1 MKKMKKMVALG
12 TLALLEG
19 LFVVGCSRYDK
30 NPLDEAKG
38 FYETP
43 HQLRK
48 MFVQDQEVTVREP
61 GRASLSGGFFLFI
74 GEVSGKYKEGTT
86 TKYQVTHVRFA
97 WEIKD
102 NTYIITTLPLEKV
115 RIKLVGKAEVPTV
128 SFFLDEFKVNE
139 KFENLQYS
147 SDTYETVK
155 LRVEDNLSRILRNYY
170 NPHEALAQYLDYAVF
185 TVGDGDWPKNI
196 NLPTGGFGQ

>member
-1 MKKMKKMVALG
+1 MKKMIGLM
-12 TLALLEG
+12 TLVIVG
-19 LFVVGCSRYDK
+19 LFMVGCSRYDK
-30 NPLDEAKG
+30 NPLGEVKG

-48 MFVQDQEVTVREP
+48 MFVADQEVTVREP
-61 GRASLSGGFFLFI
+61 SRGSMSGGFFLFI
-74 GEVSGKYKEGTT
+74 GGVSGEYKEGTT
-86 TKYQVTHVRFA
+86 AKYQVTHVRFA

-102 NTYIITTLPLEKV
+102 NTYVITTLPLEKI
-115 RIKLVGKAEVPTV
+115 RIKLVEKAETPTV

-139 KFENLQYS
+139 KFENLQYPRN
-147 SDTYETVK
+147 TYERVK
-155 LRVEDNLSRILRNYY
+155 QRVEDNLSRILRNYY

-196 NLPTGGFGQ
+196 NLPTGGFGK